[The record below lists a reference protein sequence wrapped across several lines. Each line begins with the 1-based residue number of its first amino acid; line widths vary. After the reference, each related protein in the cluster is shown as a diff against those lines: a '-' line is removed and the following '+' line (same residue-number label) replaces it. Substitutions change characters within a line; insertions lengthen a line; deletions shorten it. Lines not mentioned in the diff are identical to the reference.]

1 MANVLSAY
9 NPTFFAQEGLV
20 ALHKALGMAGR
31 VYRGHDDSQ
40 SARQYGDTITIRVP
54 GAFTA
59 QDAPSSAQDI
69 NASSISLQLNI
80 WKEVKFSLTDKEL
93 AFSQQ
98 RIINEHIVPAAYA
111 LADKIDQMVVDKWK
125 DVPYQ
130 TSWTNTATVSDI
142 TTGFRAK
149 MFANKVDFS
158 NPAKL
163 HCMLD
168 GTIEGELLALQA
180 FAQAQ
185 GSGAAGVET
194 QMKGHIGQRYGF
206 NFFANQNA
214 PTVTSQAIADA
225 VGANVGGSA
234 IGATTMNVNGL
245 TASASLKAGDI
256 MVVTGHTQQ
265 YVVTADAAIDGT
277 GAATVSFYG
286 TPFVQG
292 GGLESAVTA
301 STVVTFTPTSGSGGT
316 KNVSLAFHE
325 GAFALGVAKLPDFMD
340 GQGIRVSSILD
351 EDTNLSLRARTWADG
366 NNSKFYV
373 ALDILCGIK
382 TLDGNKACRIV
393 R

>member
-40 SARQYGDTITIRVP
+40 NSREYGDTITMRVP
-54 GAFTA
+54 GSFVA
-59 QDAPSSAQDI
+59 QDAPSAAQDV
-69 NASSISLQLNI
+69 NASSISMQLNI

-98 RIINEHIVPAAYA
+98 RIINEHVVPAAYA
-111 LADKIDQMVVDKWK
+111 LADKIDQMVVAQWAN
-125 DVPYQ
+125 VPYQ
-130 TSWTNTATVSDI
+130 TAWTNTATVADI

-149 MFANKVDFS
+149 MFGNKVDFS

-185 GSGAAGVET
+185 GSGQAGVET
-194 QMKGHIGQRYGF
+194 QLRGHIGQRYGF

-214 PTVTSQAIADA
+214 PTITSPTIAD
-225 VGANVGGSA
+225 VTGANVGGSA
-234 IGATTMNVNGL
+234 IGATTMNVSGL
-245 TASASLKAGDI
+245 SIAAALKAGDI
-256 MVVTGHTQQ
+256 MAVTGHTQQ
-265 YVVTADAAIDGT
+265 YTLAADATADGA
-277 GAATVSFYG
+277 GAATVTFYG
-286 TPFVQG
+286 SPFVQG
-292 GGLESAVTA
+292 GGLEAAVLA
-301 STVVTFTPTSGSGGT
+301 AAVVTFTLTAGSGGT
-316 KNVSLAFHE
+316 KNLSLAFHE

-373 ALDILCGIK
+373 SLDILCGIK